1 MATTVDT
8 LQIARSLAGAG
19 MDRGHAEAIAEQFR
33 GVVDAG
39 RGDLVTRDHLDTKL
53 LEVRSDLGMKI
64 SELRG
69 EMKDMRAQILWS
81 MLGMQVALLGTLVLL
96 ANFTALLR

>member
-1 MATTVDT
+1 
-8 LQIARSLAGAG
+8 
-19 MDRGHAEAIAEQFR
+19 
-33 GVVDAG
+33 
-39 RGDLVTRDHLDTKL
+39 
-53 LEVRSDLGMKI
+53 MKI